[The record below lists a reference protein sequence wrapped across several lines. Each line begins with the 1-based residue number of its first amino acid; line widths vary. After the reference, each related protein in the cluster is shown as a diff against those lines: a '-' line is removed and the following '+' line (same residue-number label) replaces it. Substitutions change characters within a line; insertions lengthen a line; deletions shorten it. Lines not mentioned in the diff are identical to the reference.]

1 MGIDPIT
8 AGIGASVL
16 GGIGQASAAN
26 KAAKAQKAASDQQV
40 QLYRDIYN
48 DTTER
53 FQPFYDSGT
62 NALAAYN
69 YELGIGPR
77 PTFGGTAPAITT
89 IEGKGPTT
97 LGDPRFALFG
107 GGRSGGRE
115 NAPTPTQNPGMPTR
129 YSVNGQMFDTMDAAQ
144 AYANANRTG
153 GTAYSGYT
161 KTPGY
166 DFRLNQ
172 GLDAI
177 QSSAAAR
184 GGLYSGAA
192 MRDILKYG
200 QDYATGEY
208 TNYLAR
214 LAGMTDTG
222 VAAAG
227 NQANA
232 GANMG
237 AGVGSALASRGNASA
252 AGAIG
257 MGNAFSGGLQN
268 VLGYMNYQQNLNG
281 GGMTSSP
288 RPQPN
293 PWY

>member
-1 MGIDPIT
+1 MGLGAI
-8 AGIGASVL
+8 AGLA
-16 GGIGQASAAN
+16 GGLMQASAAN
-26 KAAKAQKAASDQQV
+26 KAAKAQTRAADQQV

-77 PTFGGTAPAITT
+77 PTFGGTAPTITT

-97 LGDPRFALFG
+97 LGDPRFVRG
-107 GGRSGGRE
+107 GGGKSGDRE
-115 NAPTPTQNPGMPTR
+115 NAPTPTQTPGMPTR

-144 AYANANRTG
+144 AYANANKTG
-153 GTAYSGYT
+153 GTEYGGYT

-237 AGVGSALASRGNASA
+237 AGVGGALASRGNASA

>member
-1 MGIDPIT
+1 MGLGAI
-8 AGIGASVL
+8 AGLA
-16 GGIGQASAAN
+16 GGLMQASAAN
-26 KAAKAQKAASDQQV
+26 KAAKAQTRAADQQV

-77 PTFGGTAPAITT
+77 PTFGGTAPTITT

-97 LGDPRFALFG
+97 LGDPRFVRG
-107 GGRSGGRE
+107 GGGKSGDRE
-115 NAPTPTQNPGMPTR
+115 NAPTPTQTPGMPTR

-144 AYANANRTG
+144 AYANANKTG

-192 MRDILKYG
+192 MRDALKYG

-257 MGNAFSGGLQN
+257 MGNAFNSGLQN

-288 RPQPN
+288 RPPAN

>member
-1 MGIDPIT
+1 MGLGAI
-8 AGIGASVL
+8 AGLA
-16 GGIGQASAAN
+16 GGLMQASAAN
-26 KAAKAQKAASDQQV
+26 KAAKAQTRAADQQV

-77 PTFGGTAPAITT
+77 PTFGGTAPTITT

-97 LGDPRFALFG
+97 LGDPRFARG
-107 GGRSGGRE
+107 GKSGDRE
-115 NAPTPTQNPGMPTR
+115 NAPRPQTPGMPTR

-144 AYANANRTG
+144 AYANAHKTG
-153 GTAYSGYT
+153 GTEYGGYT

-192 MRDILKYG
+192 MRDALKYG

-257 MGNAFSGGLQN
+257 MGNAFNGGLQN

-288 RPQPN
+288 RPPAN